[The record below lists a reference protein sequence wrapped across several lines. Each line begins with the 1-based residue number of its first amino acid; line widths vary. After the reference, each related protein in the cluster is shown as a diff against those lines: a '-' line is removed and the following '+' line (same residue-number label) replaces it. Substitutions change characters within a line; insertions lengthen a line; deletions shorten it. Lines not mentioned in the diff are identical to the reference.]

1 MTPPIAP
8 TPLSIAYFGLP
19 LGALLLLEDGHALTS
34 CVLSPVPAPGR
45 RRLLA
50 RAEVPVVDAAEL
62 EREEL
67 EATVDALLQTAPPEL
82 LVSWFWTRL
91 LPERWLR
98 AARSGGIGVHPSLLP
113 RHRGPNPYYWA
124 IDSGDVETGVSVHRL
139 EPEYDT
145 GAVLGTERLVIGE
158 RNSWQLAR
166 ALDRPSLRA
175 LRRTVRTFAE
185 GSPPSPTD
193 QVANLAT
200 TAPEPTGSELKVD
213 FGWPTA
219 RVLRRIR
226 ALSPVPGLALEL
238 AAQRFF
244 VTAAVP
250 AAAFVPALRPGE
262 AELSPHGLL
271 LRTGDAAI
279 RVEKALCEHDD
290 EDPEELNGAELVERL
305 RKAGASS
312 VNTFNAAVE

>member
-1 MTPPIAP
+1 M
-8 TPLSIAYFGLP
+8 
-19 LGALLLLEDGHALTS
+19 
-34 CVLSPVPAPGR
+34 
-45 RRLLA
+45 
-50 RAEVPVVDAAEL
+50 DAAEL
-62 EREEL
+62 EREQL
-67 EATVDALLQTAPPEL
+67 EPIVDGMLQTNPPEL

-98 AARSGGIGVHPSLLP
+98 AARLGGIGVHPSLLP

-145 GAVLGTERLVIGE
+145 GAVLGAERLLIGE
-158 RNSWQLAR
+158 LNSWQLAR

-175 LRRTVRTFAE
+175 LRRTVQAFAD
-185 GSPPSPTD
+185 GTPPSPVD
-193 QVANLAT
+193 QDPDLAT
-200 TAPEPTGSELKVD
+200 AAPEPTGPDLKVD

-219 RVLRRIR
+219 RVLRRVR

-238 AAQRFF
+238 GALRFF

-250 AAAFVPALRPGE
+250 AEAFVPALRPGE

-271 LRTGDAAI
+271 IRTGDAAI

-305 RKAGASS
+305 RQSGASA
-312 VNTFNAAVE
+312 VNTFNAVVE